1 MAKRETILDRWD
13 ITPEYFTRVIEE
25 NPSLRGI
32 NLGYIAERKL
42 RDIFDADPRA
52 AATRKDD
59 DHDRKRKGDLV
70 VTYKGFEFRFEV
82 KSLQT
87 NSVQIFDGDDPN
99 PADNDERWVPRVVR
113 RDKKFVENEIYRP
126 VWNRR
131 RLDGLYRGVC
141 QCDASDR
148 REVVLPNKTK
158 IQTTNLRV
166 GEFDVL
172 AAGLFAFREKWDF
185 TFALNRDLPRSVYEK
200 YPPKVRK
207 HLLAT
212 LIPVTWPFRPPFV
225 SDPFILLDRLAAER
239 QRTKP

>member
-1 MAKRETILDRWD
+1 MEKRQTILERWD

-32 NLGYIAERKL
+32 NLGYIAEHKL

-52 AATRKDD
+52 TATRKDD

-87 NSVQIFDGDDPN
+87 NSVRIFNGSEPSPPED
-99 PADNDERWVPRVVR
+99 DERWISKVVR
-113 RDKKFVENEIYRP
+113 QNKKFVENEEYHRVWSKRRLKGIYR
-126 VWNRR
+126 
-131 RLDGLYRGVC
+131 GAC

-148 REVVLPNKTK
+148 REVTLPNGIM
-158 IQTTNLRV
+158 IQTTNLIV
-166 GEFDVL
+166 GEFDIL
-172 AAGLFAFREKWDF
+172 AAGLFAFRGKWDF
-185 TFALNRDLPRSVYEK
+185 TFALNRDLPRSTHEK

-212 LIPVTWPFRPPFV
+212 LIPVTWPLRPPFV
-225 SDPFILLDRLAAER
+225 SDPFTLLDRLVAER
-239 QRTKP
+239 QRKKS